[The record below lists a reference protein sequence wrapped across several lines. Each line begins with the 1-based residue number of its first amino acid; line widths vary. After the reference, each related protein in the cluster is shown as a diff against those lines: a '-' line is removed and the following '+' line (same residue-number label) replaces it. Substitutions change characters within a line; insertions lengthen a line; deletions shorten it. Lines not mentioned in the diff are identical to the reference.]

1 MEVFFFF
8 LCRPTVIPQ
17 ETTRDLLLWTRP
29 LLEWFCRHLLM
40 DLHFLHFYTFCSL
53 FVNHLSFKERI
64 QRGLDLAKSS
74 GNIFKFVV
82 KSRNIHFI
90 LRLPSISARSTPA
103 MPVFTCVRARPLP
116 AWTAASTGKIA
127 KIRKFTEHVLP
138 ELHRFT
144 GVKYP
149 EGRTSL
155 YIFFP
160 QPLFHFNCARD
171 LRVPTARDFHAPQL
185 IQRRA
190 EKTRAWPLYSSPETD
205 KLDLTP
211 LNKKEVW
218 FRSGFLPPQGGLKGR
233 KGLKERE

>member
-1 MEVFFFF
+1 
-8 LCRPTVIPQ
+8 
-17 ETTRDLLLWTRP
+17 
-29 LLEWFCRHLLM
+29 
-40 DLHFLHFYTFCSL
+40 
-53 FVNHLSFKERI
+53 
-64 QRGLDLAKSS
+64 
-74 GNIFKFVV
+74 
-82 KSRNIHFI
+82 
-90 LRLPSISARSTPA
+90 
-103 MPVFTCVRARPLP
+103 MPVFTCERARSSP
-116 AWTAASTGKIA
+116 AWTAALTGKIA

-144 GVKYP
+144 GVKYS

-171 LRVPTARDFHAPQL
+171 LRVPTARAFHAPQL

-211 LNKKEVW
+211 LNKKELW
-218 FRSGFLPPQGGLKGR
+218 FRSGFLPPQGGVKREERSER
-233 KGLKERE
+233 KRIGEPWRNWGFLWFVNARQLWGLISYLREINILTPTFSKTKQMYKMYTNMGMS